1 MLLCIRSA
9 HDTMDFP
16 YRDETSHCHSRRMS
30 RSCRCYRDA
39 GLYPARRYPDD
50 EAPGAVTGRPRRR
63 SSARRASPEVAIEAG
78 VLRASRS
85 RASVIFILFLFFTLR
100 NSHTSLQFRN
110 YFYTEQNIILLSM
123 SRKLISLFSFCFK

>member
-100 NSHTSLQFRN
+100 DSHTSLFSSEITSTQSK
-110 YFYTEQNIILLSM
+110 I
-123 SRKLISLFSFCFK
+123 SFCCLCREN